1 MVTVR
6 DVMTEAPKSV
16 LESDNLVHV
25 ARVMRDEDVGS
36 VPVVDDAGR
45 LVGMLTD
52 RDLVV
57 EAMVER
63 PHEIN
68 TLLGNAGAVAH
79 TVAPKLAFRVL
90 NMAYHVFPDSAA
102 AKGEGSIR
110 PTQAHSGNCRG
121 VTFCQLFPPSRV
133 RWTSPSSLPAQMRS
147 FCAGDSAMAKT
158 VS

>member
-45 LVGMLTD
+45 LLGMLTD

-57 EAMVER
+57 ESVAANDDATVRQAGEMLRGGVHTVEADAS
-63 PHEIN
+63 I
-68 TLLGNAGAVAH
+68 TGAVE
-79 TVAPKLAFRVL
+79 TMGR
-90 NMAYHVFPDSAA
+90 
-102 AKGEGSIR
+102 
-110 PTQAHSGNCRG
+110 Q
-121 VTFCQLFPPSRV
+121 RV
-133 RWTSPSSLPAQMRS
+133 RRLPV
-147 FCAGDSAMAKT
+147 
-158 VS
+158 VSGGKLVGVVGLA